1 MPVFTSSIEVTADYP
16 TIKPSLNLNFARSRS
31 LDPRITFTRAS
42 VGTYVGRDGLI
53 KTAGNDEA
61 RFDHDPDTLESL
73 GLLIEESRTNFALD
87 SNDYS
92 INTTTINASITTNVI
107 TAPDGTLT
115 ADMITASAGN
125 AQHGSTKNTTG
136 LPINSVCSL
145 SVFVKAG
152 TNNYCRLDDA
162 NVTNWSA
169 SSSVVVNLTNGTII
183 SGSGTVEPYPNGW
196 YRITIYPTSNSTAG
210 APRGMWVWV
219 CGSNGNSTYNAVGT
233 ETIHVWGAQLEAGA
247 FPTSYIPTPGPFPTA
262 GPTATRSADVA
273 SITGTNF
280 SSWYNPTEVSVI
292 GEYSSAQYQGN
303 LTPASYPSPFAIDNN
318 STTRLVMFYHRYDNQ
333 LNAFVRSGAGDSVA
347 DLNIYSPAT
356 SLDYSNI
363 KFGFATSNDGL
374 SGIVN
379 DGNIVTDATVNMP
392 LDVNRVVIGGG
403 YGANPFAI
411 CGSVKY
417 LRFYT
422 KKLSDTQLQQLIQ

>member
-53 KTAGNDEA
+53 KTAGNDKA
-61 RFDHDPDTLESL
+61 RFDHDPETLESL

-145 SVFVKAG
+145 SIFVKAG
-152 TNNYCRLDDA
+152 TNNYCRLDEA

-169 SSSVVVNLTNGTII
+169 SSSVVVNLTNGSII

-210 APRGMWVWV
+210 VSRGMWVWV

-233 ETIHVWGAQLEAGA
+233 ETIHVWGTQIEAGS
-247 FPTSYIPTPGPFPTA
+247 FPTSCIPTSGSSV
-262 GPTATRSADVA
+262 TRVADVGN
-273 SITGTNF
+273 ITGDAF
-280 SSWYNPTEVSVI
+280 SSFYNTTEGVLQTEFSRIGSVFNQMVVQLKDSDGSERI
-292 GEYSSAQYQGN
+292 EIRGQSSTNDSFRMEVIEGDATGNPEYRFSGSVVANVVGQFAKVN
-303 LTPASYPSPFAIDNN
+303 LAYKQNDFASTINGTIASTDN
-318 STTRLVMFYHRYDNQ
+318 
-333 LNAFVRSGAGDSVA
+333 AGDVGVCDRVGIGYA
-347 DLNIYSPAT
+347 NYGIGYNGHIKNIIYYPKRLTNA
-356 SLDYSNI
+356 
-363 KFGFATSNDGL
+363 
-374 SGIVN
+374 
-379 DGNIVTDATVNMP
+379 
-392 LDVNRVVIGGG
+392 
-403 YGANPFAI
+403 
-411 CGSVKY
+411 
-417 LRFYT
+417 
-422 KKLSDTQLQQLIQ
+422 QLQLLTS